1 MRWFLIDRIVECN
14 PGQKIRAVKCFSR
27 SETIFQDHFSF
38 APIVPG
44 VLQIEMV
51 AQAIGKCMRAGDMN
65 RIYALGAVKA
75 AKFYR
80 LIRPGSQCVIE
91 AEIESATESYVRGK
105 GRIFVDGERMSEI
118 EVLCATL
125 PKDISKNAKPDEV
138 VVEWMES
145 QKTSSH
151 SVDLEGNA

>member
-27 SETIFQDHFSF
+27 SESIFQDHFSF

-51 AQAIGKCMRAGDMN
+51 AQAIGKCMRASDMN
-65 RIYALGAVKA
+65 RLFALGSVKS

-80 LIRPGSQCVIE
+80 LIKPGSQCVIE
-91 AEIESATESYVRGK
+91 AEVESATASYVRGK
-105 GRIFVDGERMSEI
+105 GRILVDGERMSEI

-125 PKDISKNAKPDEV
+125 PPEITKNAKPDDV
-138 VVEWMES
+138 VVEWLES
-145 QKTSSH
+145 QAIHSS
-151 SVDLEGNA
+151 SANSEGIT